1 MYEWADDTHGP
12 GPDSS
17 GVWECAWE
25 IEAGLPLRILW
36 PLMPF
41 WSFEIK
47 VNEMK

>member
-25 IEAGLPLRILW
+25 IEAGLPLQLIMIAINAVLE
-36 PLMPF
+36 L
-41 WSFEIK
+41 
-47 VNEMK
+47 